1 MRNGSWEEFKERYRK
16 EEEKSSEWTLER
28 KREAYA
34 KVAKY
39 EIGRLGIVQENP
51 RKSTHFLR
59 RVIAPVGGMEGVTF
73 VACLPAVQQ
82 FFRWRTTF
90 GGCRRDTETATT
102 ERRGTAVGGCGGTNE
117 WRAPERILVVQ
128 LGTNED
134 EAKVFRAR
142 AVPQGLC
149 ENLTNALKLLVNQ
162 QRDGDSPNIVTGLRE
177 RSRGGVMNGSR
188 SFTDLDNH
196 RAVEVGHVRR
206 GLRPFK
212 VETESE

>member
-39 EIGRLGIVQENP
+39 EIGRLGIVQE
-51 RKSTHFLR
+51 KSEEEHALLAAGSLR
-59 RVIAPVGGMEGVTF
+59 QSSEWSLFCRVSARIATV
-73 VACLPAVQQ
+73 
-82 FFRWRTTF
+82 FRRRTTF

-102 ERRGTAVGGCGGTNE
+102 ERRGTTVGVCGGTYE

-128 LGTNED
+128 LDTNED
-134 EAKVFRAR
+134 EATVFRAH

-149 ENLTNALKLLVNQ
+149 ENLINALKLLVNQ

-188 SFTDLDNH
+188 SFTGLDNH

-206 GLRPFK
+206 GLRPLK